1 MCGIWGWIESAG
13 NQPERDKAERMGRAI
28 AKRGP
33 DQVGVYEGPGVYL
46 GMNRLAIIDV
56 AGGDQPIYNQDRSR
70 MIFYNGE
77 VYNHR
82 ELRRELERLGYK
94 FRTNSDTETVLN
106 AYEAWGPDCLGRLNG
121 MFAFA
126 VYEPETRKLFLAR
139 DRLGIKP
146 LYYRLEENR
155 LLFGSDAKALLPAMA
170 GAVRPDWPALWRYLS
185 FGYMPREDAAFAGV
199 KKLPAGHLATYQDGR
214 WSMRPYW
221 RPSYPADNPISWP
234 QALEETRRLIEQA
247 VKRELMSDVPL
258 GLFLSGGLDS
268 SAVALYARKHLPG
281 RVKTFAIGFT
291 EKTHDESEDARLMAA
306 HLGLDHQELLFTHE
320 LLRENY
326 LEVAGLLSEPF
337 GDSTVA
343 PLLHLCRQTRKE
355 VTVVLTGWGGDE
367 SFAGYPTYQA
377 HVMAAWWRRLAPSVV
392 TRKVIRPLVDLLPPS
407 RKYMSLE
414 FKAKRFLSG
423 MELSPEMQH
432 LVWMGYF
439 APEEL
444 PRLFTPE
451 LAEVARCPVWG
462 QVEAA
467 LPLMDAPDLVG
478 RILQMDGLF
487 FLEGNGL
494 FQADRISME
503 ASLEARVPLL
513 NNELIDFLFSLP
525 TRMKIGRASPK
536 RLMREALRPLLPR
549 RIIDKPKKGFGPP
562 SGQWLRGPLAEIM
575 SDALAAERIKR
586 QGFFQPQFVE
596 RLVSEHLAGRR
607 DHGRV
612 LWALLSLQLWHQNFI
627 EASH

>member
-1 MCGIWGWIESAG
+1 MCGIWGWIDSAG
-13 NQPERDKAERMGRAI
+13 IQPETSRARAMGRAI
-28 AKRGP
+28 ANRGP
-33 DQVGVYEGPGVYL
+33 DQVGVYEGPGAYL

-56 AGGDQPIYNQDRSR
+56 AGGDQPIYNAERTR

-82 ELRRELERLGYK
+82 ELRVELEGLGYR

-106 AYEAWGPDCLGRLNG
+106 AFEAWGPDCLGRFNG

-126 VYEPETRKLFLAR
+126 IYEPACGKLFLAR

-146 LYYRLEENR
+146 LYYWLDDKR
-155 LLFGSDAKALLPAMA
+155 LLFGSDAKALLPALA
-170 GAVRPDWPALWRYLS
+170 GQVRPDWPALWRYFS
-185 FGYMPREDAAFAGV
+185 FGYMPREDAAFAGI
-199 KKLPAGHLATYQDGR
+199 KKLPAGHLATYMNGQ
-214 WSMRPYW
+214 WSMQPYW
-221 RPSYPADNPISWP
+221 RPHYPANNPISWP
-234 QALEETRRLIEQA
+234 EALEETRRLMEQA

-268 SAVALYARKHLPG
+268 SAVALYARQHLSG
-281 RVKTFAIGFT
+281 SIKTFAIGFE
-291 EKTHDESEDARLMAA
+291 EKTHDESADARLMAG
-306 HLGLDHQELLFTHE
+306 HLGLDHQELLFTHA
-320 LLRENY
+320 LLRDN
-326 LEVAGLLSEPF
+326 LMEVAKVLSEPF

-343 PLLHLCRQTRKE
+343 PLLHLCRETRKE

-377 HVMAAWWRRLAPSVV
+377 HVMSSWWRRLVPSVI
-392 TRKVIRPLVDLLPPS
+392 TQEVIRPLVDMLPPS

-414 FKAKRFLSG
+414 FKAKRFLGG
-423 MELSPEMQH
+423 MELPPELQH
-432 LVWMGYF
+432 LIWMGYF
-439 APEEL
+439 TPQQLPE
-444 PRLFTPE
+444 LFTPE
-451 LAEVARCPVWG
+451 LAETARCAVWG
-462 QVEAA
+462 QIEDA

-536 RLMREALRPLLPR
+536 RLMREALRPHLPQ

-562 SGQWLRGPLAEIM
+562 SGQWLRGPLADIM
-575 SDALAAERIKR
+575 SDLLATERIRR

-596 RLVSEHLAGRR
+596 RLVNEHLSGQR

-612 LWALLSLQLWHQNFI
+612 LWALTSFQLWHQNFI
-627 EASH
+627 ETAI